1 MKFNKQLSNGGLF
14 LPSAALKI
22 SGFEDSGQVEI
33 HALKNTAVI
42 MKQQMTAM
50 ELIQALDSLNQLFI
64 NLSFHLAKTCGAC
77 SGCEG
82 ECPFGDF
89 EYDKIELDDDLRKE
103 AGIPTDAKLSL
114 YWGVAQRR
122 KRIFLV
128 ADFAGR
134 SAPQILFEQDSL
146 LGNPAPSGCQREG
159 TSIPT
164 QTGFAG
170 TGRSDGSKS
179 GSI

>member
-64 NLSFHLAKTCGAC
+64 NLSFHWPKPAAPAAGVRANVPLGILSTTRSNWTMICGKKPA
-77 SGCEG
+77 
-82 ECPFGDF
+82 F
-89 EYDKIELDDDLRKE
+89 
-103 AGIPTDAKLSL
+103 
-114 YWGVAQRR
+114 
-122 KRIFLV
+122 
-128 ADFAGR
+128 
-134 SAPQILFEQDSL
+134 PQMP
-146 LGNPAPSGCQREG
+146 N
-159 TSIPT
+159 
-164 QTGFAG
+164 
-170 TGRSDGSKS
+170 
-179 GSI
+179 

>member
-77 SGCEG
+77 SGCEANV
-82 ECPFGDF
+82 P
-89 EYDKIELDDDLRKE
+89 L
-103 AGIPTDAKLSL
+103 GILSTT
-114 YWGVAQRR
+114 
-122 KRIFLV
+122 
-128 ADFAGR
+128 R
-134 SAPQILFEQDSL
+134 SNWTMICGKKPAFPQMP
-146 LGNPAPSGCQREG
+146 N
-159 TSIPT
+159 
-164 QTGFAG
+164 
-170 TGRSDGSKS
+170 
-179 GSI
+179 

>member
-64 NLSFHLAKTCGAC
+64 NLSFHLAKTCAPAAGVRANVPLGILSTTRSNWTMIC
-77 SGCEG
+77 GKKPAFHRCQTESLCGRG
-82 ECPFGDF
+82 GSHD
-89 EYDKIELDDDLRKE
+89 YRLR
-103 AGIPTDAKLSL
+103 G
-114 YWGVAQRR
+114 
-122 KRIFLV
+122 RI
-128 ADFAGR
+128 
-134 SAPQILFEQDSL
+134 
-146 LGNPAPSGCQREG
+146 
-159 TSIPT
+159 
-164 QTGFAG
+164 
-170 TGRSDGSKS
+170 
-179 GSI
+179 

>member
-22 SGFEDSGQVEI
+22 SGFE
-33 HALKNTAVI
+33 VI

-114 YWGVAQRR
+114 YVDEEDHTITVCEAGYDHDLRDIPPYLLEMMAFSGICLGELEERLMVGDIIYGGSTRSR
-122 KRIFLV
+122 KECE
-128 ADFAGR
+128 D
-134 SAPQILFEQDSL
+134 E
-146 LGNPAPSGCQREG
+146 
-159 TSIPT
+159 
-164 QTGFAG
+164 
-170 TGRSDGSKS
+170 
-179 GSI
+179 

>member
-77 SGCEG
+77 SGVRANV
-82 ECPFGDF
+82 P
-89 EYDKIELDDDLRKE
+89 L
-103 AGIPTDAKLSL
+103 GILSTT
-114 YWGVAQRR
+114 
-122 KRIFLV
+122 
-128 ADFAGR
+128 R
-134 SAPQILFEQDSL
+134 SNWTMICGKKPAFPQMP
-146 LGNPAPSGCQREG
+146 N
-159 TSIPT
+159 
-164 QTGFAG
+164 
-170 TGRSDGSKS
+170 
-179 GSI
+179 

>member
-64 NLSFHLAKTCGAC
+64 THLQRQSARA
-77 SGCEG
+77 
-82 ECPFGDF
+82 
-89 EYDKIELDDDLRKE
+89 
-103 AGIPTDAKLSL
+103 AASL
-114 YWGVAQRR
+114 WAE
-122 KRIFLV
+122 RIQ
-128 ADFAGR
+128 A
-134 SAPQILFEQDSL
+134 
-146 LGNPAPSGCQREG
+146 N
-159 TSIPT
+159 
-164 QTGFAG
+164 
-170 TGRSDGSKS
+170 
-179 GSI
+179 

>member
-103 AGIPTDAKLSL
+103 AHTITVCEAGYDHDLRDIPPYLLEMMAFSGICLGELEERLMVGDIIYGGSTRS
-114 YWGVAQRR
+114 R
-122 KRIFLV
+122 KECE
-128 ADFAGR
+128 D
-134 SAPQILFEQDSL
+134 E
-146 LGNPAPSGCQREG
+146 
-159 TSIPT
+159 
-164 QTGFAG
+164 
-170 TGRSDGSKS
+170 
-179 GSI
+179 

>member
-64 NLSFHLAKTCGAC
+64 NLSFHFAKTCGAC

-82 ECPFGDF
+82 RKQARIPKDAPV
-89 EYDKIELDDDLRKE
+89 LRWHEFLRRGLTYHWRYKAEKKAQDE
-103 AGIPTDAKLSL
+103 AVILYSGGTTGVTKGIQLTKAAENP
-114 YWGVAQRR
+114 RR
-122 KRIFLV
+122 LLQ
-128 ADFAGR
+128 
-134 SAPQILFEQDSL
+134 SAE
-146 LGNPAPSGCQREG
+146 
-159 TSIPT
+159 
-164 QTGFAG
+164 
-170 TGRSDGSKS
+170 K
-179 GSI
+179 